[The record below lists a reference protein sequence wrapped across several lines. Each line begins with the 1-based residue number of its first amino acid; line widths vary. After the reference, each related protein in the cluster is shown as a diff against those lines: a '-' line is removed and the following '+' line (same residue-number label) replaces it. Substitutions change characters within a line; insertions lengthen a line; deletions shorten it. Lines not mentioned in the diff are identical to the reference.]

1 MDFDMDNIR
10 WLRMWGLTMEGE
22 GRQRKVLQGMVGDKV
37 KGEAVPFTFPG
48 PRNTGEEVSSAALV
62 YLESLEHHLLQLLE
76 ENKLLVKYHI

>member
-1 MDFDMDNIR
+1 MDFDMDNIT
-10 WLRMWGLTMEGE
+10 WLRMWVLTMEGE
-22 GRQRKVLQGMVGDKV
+22 GRQMLQVLQGMVGDKV

-48 PRNTGEEVSSAALV
+48 PRNTGEVLSAALV